1 MCMECRIAC
10 QKPSPGHDSEAN
22 LRRKGK
28 FICFPRCVLWELDFT
43 AFPGKESADSTLEM
57 KDKTEDENGET
68 DIEKKKRNLKDNQQY
83 RESRTKVEEEPHILR
98 LSECMYYQKRNF
110 ITLTERNTNRG
121 KNGPKNKETKVPKEN
136 KANMG

>member
-68 DIEKKKRNLKDNQQY
+68 DIEKKKRNLKLV
-83 RESRTKVEEEPHILR
+83 KG
-98 LSECMYYQKRNF
+98 QKRPQEQGNQGSKREQGQHG
-110 ITLTERNTNRG
+110 LEQ
-121 KNGPKNKETKVPKEN
+121 
-136 KANMG
+136 A